1 MNSKFVNVK
10 YDMEKEEGLT
20 FNQKYPDA
28 IKAYPTMLI
37 INTTGEIIH
46 KIVGSMPAE
55 ELLSAIEEGL
65 QGNTIYTFEK
75 EYQKR
80 E

>member
-55 ELLSAIEEGL
+55 ELLRNRRRITRKHDL
-65 QGNTIYTFEK
+65 HIRK
-75 EYQKR
+75 RIPKR